1 MDNSGRRE
9 APITFFFFIEFCFI
23 QHIHAARQSN
33 LEVGKQKERIFS
45 YTYALDVAA
54 RVE

>member
-9 APITFFFFIEFCFI
+9 FIEFCFI

-45 YTYALDVAA
+45 YT
-54 RVE
+54 